1 MSAFNDKRR
10 DIKRAYRKKA
20 FQSDMS
26 LVRKSVEDQPPPPH
40 SYSTPS
46 HQQTAPMRKGID
58 PHTYEVDVRPAVEHL
73 DFARM
78 LDSARYPWH
87 LVPKGDSANVI
98 ARAKYNF
105 DAATGGANIAD
116 NQYMDV
122 LVLNV
127 ANTTGS
133 NTTTPTLSSATTTLI
148 PAPASKTVMTTG
160 GGSTE
165 TGTGNPNFPGQGGN
179 TISGVT
185 GTVNIGAPGE
195 VYRIQSFGHSQISTS
210 NQTVAGGFTDADP
223 LTYQI
228 WIDGTLFMEWNNFQW
243 SPVTPL
249 ESQWH
254 FTQPLTVTKQIVL
267 RVINKTGE
275 DLTTGDM
282 ESSFNGWSEQL
293 SGYVDVAYQQL
304 ENN

>member
-133 NTTTPTLSSATTTLI
+133 NTTAPTVSSPTTTLI

-267 RVINKTGE
+267 RVINTTGQ

>member
-1 MSAFNDKRR
+1 MSAFNDNRR

-20 FQSDMS
+20 FQTDMS
-26 LVRKSVEDQPPPPH
+26 LVRKSVEDQPLPAH

-46 HQQTAPMRKGID
+46 HQQTTPMRKGID
-58 PHTYEVDVRPAVEHL
+58 PHTYGVDVRPAVEHL

-98 ARAKYNF
+98 ARNKF
-105 DAATGGANIAD
+105 DFTTATGTNITD
-116 NQYMDV
+116 GQYMDV

-127 ANTTGS
+127 ADSIGS
-133 NTTTPTLSSATTTLI
+133 NTTV
-148 PAPASKTVMTTG
+148 PAAVPGPVPRPALQNITTTG
-160 GGSTE
+160 GGSTS
-165 TGTGNPNFPGQGGN
+165 TGTGNPNFPGQSGN
-179 TISGVT
+179 TISG
-185 GTVNIGAPGE
+185 TVGSISIGSAGE

-210 NQTVAGGFTDADP
+210 NQTVAGAFTEAAP
-223 LTYQI
+223 LTYEI
-228 WIDGTLFMEWNNFQW
+228 WVDGTQFMAWNNFQW

-254 FTQPLTVTKQIVL
+254 FTQPLTVTKQIIL
-267 RVINKTGE
+267 RVINNTGQT
-275 DLTTGDM
+275 LNLGDM
-282 ESSFNGWSEQL
+282 ETCFTGWSEQL

>member
-1 MSAFNDKRR
+1 MSAFNDNRR

-20 FQSDMS
+20 FQTDMS
-26 LVRKSVEDQPPPPH
+26 LVRKSVEDQPLPAH

-46 HQQTAPMRKGID
+46 HQQTTPVRKGID
-58 PHTYEVDVRPAVEHL
+58 PHTYGVDVRPAVEHL

-98 ARAKYNF
+98 SRGKYNF
-105 DAATGGANIAD
+105 DTATLGTNIGD
-116 NQYMDV
+116 NEYMDV

-127 ANTTGS
+127 ADAVGS
-133 NTTTPTLSSATTTLI
+133 NTTTPATI
-148 PAPASKTVMTTG
+148 PGPAPRPASQIVRTTG
-160 GGSTE
+160 GGSTS
-165 TGTGNPNFPGQGGN
+165 TGTGNPNFPGQSGN
-179 TISGVT
+179 TVSGVQ
-185 GTVNIGAPGE
+185 GTINIGSAGE

-210 NQTVAGGFTDADP
+210 NQTVAGAFTETDP

-228 WIDGTLFMEWNNFQW
+228 WVDGTLFMEWNNFQW

-267 RVINKTGE
+267 RVINKTGQG
-275 DLTTGDM
+275 LNVGDM
-282 ESSFNGWSEQL
+282 ETCFTGWSEQL

>member
-20 FQSDMS
+20 FQTDMS
-26 LVRKSVEDQPPPPH
+26 LVRKSVEDQPLPLH

-98 ARAKYNF
+98 ARAKFNF
-105 DAATGGANIAD
+105 ATATGTPIPTG
-116 NQYMDV
+116 QYADV

-127 ANTTGS
+127 AETTGS
-133 NTTTPTLSSATTTLI
+133 QTPGPAAT
-148 PAPASKTVMTTG
+148 PGPQPRPASQTFRATG

-165 TGTGNPNFPGQGGN
+165 SGAGNPNFPGQAGN
-179 TISGVT
+179 TITGVT
-185 GTVNIGAPGE
+185 GSINIGAAGDI
-195 VYRIQSFGHSQISTS
+195 YRIQSFGHSQVSTS
-210 NQTVAGGFTDADP
+210 NQGTPTGFTETAP

-228 WIDGTLFMEWNNFQW
+228 WVDGTLFMEWNNFQW
-243 SPVTPL
+243 SAVTPL

-254 FTQPLTVTKQIVL
+254 FTQPITVTKQIVL
-267 RVINKTGE
+267 RVINNTGQLL
-275 DLTTGDM
+275 DTGDM
-282 ESSFNGWSEQL
+282 ESCFNGWSEQL

-304 ENN
+304 DS